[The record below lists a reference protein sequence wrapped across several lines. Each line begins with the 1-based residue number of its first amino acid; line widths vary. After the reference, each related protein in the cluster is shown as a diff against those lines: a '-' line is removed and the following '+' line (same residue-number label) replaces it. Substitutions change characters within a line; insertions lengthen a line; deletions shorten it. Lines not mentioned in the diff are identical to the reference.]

1 VGRSDKVHLVPFGEY
16 VPLAAFLPF
25 VKKMVQGIGDFSPGE
40 SLTPLAAPFGK
51 MGMLI
56 CFEGIFPEISREYV
70 RNGAG
75 LLVNIT
81 NDAWFGDSSAP
92 YQHLSMTV
100 FRAVENR
107 VPLVRSAN
115 TGITAFIDSRGHVLG
130 MSRLF
135 REELLGGTVRMGS
148 ERSIYTRYGDL
159 FAWLCC
165 TFSLSAAGIVILR
178 RRRQIQHLPL
188 V

>member
-1 VGRSDKVHLVPFGEY
+1 
-16 VPLAAFLPF
+16 
-25 VKKMVQGIGDFSPGE
+25 M
-40 SLTPLAAPFGK
+40 
-51 MGMLI
+51 
-56 CFEGIFPEISREYV
+56 

-115 TGITAFIDSRGHVLG
+115 TGITAFIDSRGHVQG
-130 MSRLF
+130 MTRLF
-135 REELLGGTVRMGS
+135 QEALLSGNVRMGTVRS
-148 ERSIYTRYGDL
+148 FYTIYGDI
-159 FAWLCC
+159 FALLCC
-165 TFSLSAAGIVILR
+165 ALSLAVIGIVYSR
-178 RRRQIQHLPL
+178 RRKQVKIGLLSSQPQEACGE
-188 V
+188 